1 MRRRLRYFRLFGLMT
16 VVFVLVAAIYLGAK
30 KRVEEPP
37 TPPSR
42 PVLKSSKRVVV
53 AATDLMPRTLLTNE
67 MLEEREVPSAPEGVF
82 SSKDEAIYRLT
93 LTFIRRGEPIFRQH
107 VTPPLKETSAAYLI
121 PPGQVGMALTV
132 SRPETVPPLRVGD
145 YISIHAVFA
154 GMKVRTIVPRAL
166 VLAVNNQIGGVS
178 LATSTPTAPSQQTP
192 QQSQPSLPEKEQVT
206 LFVALSPREVKAIA
220 LAMDSG
226 ATFYY
231 TLHPAPLPPLLP
243 PGLERDLTLQELTGS
258 PQVAALIAKKQ
269 HGDIPQTSQAP
280 RNEVNPPTRQPLF
293 APVTLS
299 PTVTSQLSRLDRS
312 VQILQQQVQRL
323 EQRSMQTTLRQEDS
337 SAVRKVIG
345 VVGDQT
351 VTFVIPTQRTEEG
364 GKR

>member
-1 MRRRLRYFRLFGLMT
+1 
-16 VVFVLVAAIYLGAK
+16 
-30 KRVEEPP
+30 
-37 TPPSR
+37 
-42 PVLKSSKRVVV
+42 
-53 AATDLMPRTLLTNE
+53 
-67 MLEEREVPSAPEGVF
+67 
-82 SSKDEAIYRLT
+82 
-93 LTFIRRGEPIFRQH
+93 
-107 VTPPLKETSAAYLI
+107 
-121 PPGQVGMALTV
+121 MALTV